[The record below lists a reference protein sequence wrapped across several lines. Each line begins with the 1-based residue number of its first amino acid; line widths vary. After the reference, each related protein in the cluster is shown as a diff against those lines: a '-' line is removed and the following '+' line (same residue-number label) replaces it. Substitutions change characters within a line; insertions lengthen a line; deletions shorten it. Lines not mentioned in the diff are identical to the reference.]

1 MVVRPR
7 TNTGLDEPAGFDVER
22 EPVAFGG
29 VVVPAA
35 EKGEVLLFVD
45 EEDVGEAFVGDD
57 VSAVS
62 LCAWVSARV
71 GREEGGQT
79 STSRVI

>member
-1 MVVRPR
+1 MAVLPR
-7 TNTGLDEPAGFDVER
+7 ANTGLDEPARFDVER
-22 EPVAFGG
+22 ETVEFGG
-29 VVVPAA
+29 VVVSAA

-57 VSAVS
+57 FSAVS
-62 LCAWVSARV
+62 LQECKWVVRCDK
-71 GREEGGQT
+71 RTQT